1 VSTRERDQLLSVELN
16 LDTPQHEKSA
26 QLESLHAR
34 KFFPTL
40 STPSGS
46 GMGVAVKAVDFTKR
60 FGSTVA
66 VDRLNLE
73 IYEGEIF
80 GLLGPNGSGKSTTLL
95 TIATVYRPTSGDIYV
110 FGHSVSKEGDEVRK
124 HVGIA
129 FQEPKAM
136 WVDTPYELLLWHARV
151 VGYSSSEAKAVVK
164 EVMERLGLW
173 EHRKK
178 QFYQL
183 SGGTRKKLEIAKV
196 MIQRP
201 RLAIFDEPTAQV
213 DVITKHALW
222 DIVREMRDNGST
234 VIVATNDMFEAERV
248 CERIAIM
255 YRGKLRALGT
265 VRELKDQVPGGDVVE
280 ISFEG
285 PREVVERA
293 LEKLNGVSKYV
304 VDDGRLV
311 AYMNRGEEMAA
322 EIVNLLSSSG
332 VRVKRIM
339 VQEPTLDD
347 VFFYFTGARL
357 GESQ

>member
-1 VSTRERDQLLSVELN
+1 
-16 LDTPQHEKSA
+16 
-26 QLESLHAR
+26 
-34 KFFPTL
+34 
-40 STPSGS
+40 
-46 GMGVAVKAVDFTKR
+46 MGVAVKAVNFTKR

-66 VDRLNLE
+66 VDGLNLE
-73 IYEGEIF
+73 VYEGEIF

-110 FGHSVSKEGDEVRK
+110 FGHSVTREGDTVRK
-124 HVGIA
+124 YVGIA

-151 VGYSSSEAKAVVK
+151 VGHSSSEAKAVVK

-173 EHRKK
+173 EHRRK

-201 RLAIFDEPTAQV
+201 KLAIFDEPTAQV

-222 DIVREMRDNGST
+222 DVVKEMRDSGST
-234 VIVATNDMFEAERV
+234 VIVATNDMFEAEKI
-248 CERIAIM
+248 CERVAIL
-255 YRGKLRALGT
+255 YKGKLRALGT
-265 VRELKDQVPGGDVVE
+265 VRELKDQIPGGDVVE
-280 ISFEG
+280 IVFEG
-285 PREVVERA
+285 PRVVVERA
-293 LEKLNGVSKYV
+293 LEKLGGVSRYV
-304 VDDGRLV
+304 VDNGRLV
-311 AYMNRGEEMAA
+311 AYMNRGEEVAA
-322 EIVNLLSSSG
+322 EIVNLLSASG
-332 VRVKRIM
+332 VRIKRIM

-357 GESQ
+357 GEGQ

>member
-1 VSTRERDQLLSVELN
+1 
-16 LDTPQHEKSA
+16 
-26 QLESLHAR
+26 
-34 KFFPTL
+34 
-40 STPSGS
+40 
-46 GMGVAVKAVDFTKR
+46 MGVAVKAVNFTKR

-66 VDRLNLE
+66 VDGLNLE
-73 IYEGEIF
+73 VYEGEIF

-110 FGHSVSKEGDEVRK
+110 FGHSVTREGDTVRK
-124 HVGIA
+124 YVGIA

-151 VGYSSSEAKAVVK
+151 VGHSSSEAKAVVK

-173 EHRKK
+173 EHRRK

-201 RLAIFDEPTAQV
+201 KLAIFDEPTAQV

-222 DIVREMRDNGST
+222 DVVREMRDSGST
-234 VIVATNDMFEAERV
+234 VIVATNDMFEAEKI
-248 CERIAIM
+248 CERVAIL
-255 YRGKLRALGT
+255 YKGKLRALGT

-280 ISFEG
+280 IVFEG
-285 PREVVERA
+285 PRVVVERA
-293 LEKLNGVSKYV
+293 LEKLGGVSRYV

-311 AYMNRGEEMAA
+311 AYMNKGEEVAA
-322 EIVNLLSSSG
+322 EIVNLLSASG
-332 VRVKRIM
+332 IRIKRIM

-357 GESQ
+357 GEGQ

>member
-1 VSTRERDQLLSVELN
+1 
-16 LDTPQHEKSA
+16 
-26 QLESLHAR
+26 
-34 KFFPTL
+34 
-40 STPSGS
+40 
-46 GMGVAVKAVDFTKR
+46 MGVAIKAVNFTKR

-66 VDRLNLE
+66 VDGLNLE
-73 IYEGEIF
+73 VYEGEIF

-110 FGHSVSKEGDEVRK
+110 FGHSVTREGDTVRK
-124 HVGIA
+124 YVGIA

-173 EHRKK
+173 EHRRK

-201 RLAIFDEPTAQV
+201 KLAIFDEPTAQV

-222 DIVREMRDNGST
+222 DVVREMRDSGST
-234 VIVATNDMFEAERV
+234 VIVATNDMFEAEKI
-248 CERIAIM
+248 CERVAIL
-255 YRGKLRALGT
+255 YKGKLRALGT

-280 ISFEG
+280 ILFEG
-285 PREVVERA
+285 PRVVVERA
-293 LEKLNGVSKYV
+293 LEKLGGVSRCV
-304 VDDGRLV
+304 VDDGKLV
-311 AYMNRGEEMAA
+311 AYMNRGEEVAA
-322 EIVNLLSSSG
+322 EIVNLLSASG
-332 VRVKRIM
+332 IRIKRIM

-357 GESQ
+357 GEGQ

>member
-1 VSTRERDQLLSVELN
+1 
-16 LDTPQHEKSA
+16 
-26 QLESLHAR
+26 
-34 KFFPTL
+34 
-40 STPSGS
+40 
-46 GMGVAVKAVDFTKR
+46 MGVAVKAVNFTKR

-66 VDRLNLE
+66 VDGLNLE
-73 IYEGEIF
+73 VYEGEIF

-110 FGHSVSKEGDEVRK
+110 FGHSVTREGDTVRK
-124 HVGIA
+124 YVGIA

-151 VGYSSSEAKAVVK
+151 VGHSSSEAKAVVK

-173 EHRKK
+173 EHRRK

-201 RLAIFDEPTAQV
+201 KLAIFDEPTAQV

-222 DIVREMRDNGST
+222 DVVREMRDSGST
-234 VIVATNDMFEAERV
+234 VIVATNDMFEAEKI
-248 CERIAIM
+248 CERVAIL
-255 YRGKLRALGT
+255 YNGKLRALGT

-280 ISFEG
+280 IVFEG
-285 PREVVERA
+285 PRVVVERA
-293 LEKLNGVSKYV
+293 HEKLGGVSRYV
-304 VDDGRLV
+304 VGDGKLV
-311 AYMNRGEEMAA
+311 AYMNRGEEVAA
-322 EIVNLLSSSG
+322 EIVNLLSASG
-332 VRVKRIM
+332 VRIERIM

-357 GESQ
+357 GEGQ

>member
-1 VSTRERDQLLSVELN
+1 MN
-16 LDTPQHEKSA
+16 A
-26 QLESLHAR
+26 
-34 KFFPTL
+34 
-40 STPSGS
+40 
-46 GMGVAVKAVDFTKR
+46 AVKAINFVKR

-66 VDRLNLE
+66 VDGLNLE
-73 IYEGEIF
+73 VYEGEIF

-95 TIATVYRPTSGDIYV
+95 TIATVYKPTSGDIYV
-110 FGHSVSKEGDEVRK
+110 FGHSVAREGDEVRK
-124 HVGIA
+124 YVGIA

-136 WVDTPYELLLWHARV
+136 WVDTPYELLIWHARV

-196 MIQRP
+196 LIQKP

-222 DIVREMRDNGST
+222 DVVREMRDSGST
-234 VIVATNDMFEAERV
+234 VIVATNDMFEAERI

-255 YRGKLRALGT
+255 YKGKLRALGT
-265 VRELKDQVPGGDVVE
+265 IRELKDRIPGGDVVE
-280 ISFEG
+280 VSFEG
-285 PREVVERA
+285 SREVVEKAIRE
-293 LEKLNGVSKYV
+293 LGGVSKYI
-304 VDDGRLV
+304 VDDGRLT
-311 AYMNRGEEMAA
+311 AYMNRGEEKAA
-322 EIVNLLSSSG
+322 EIVNSLTSLG
-332 VRVKRIM
+332 VKVKRIM

-357 GESQ
+357 GEGQ